1 MKTKIRLIAVLLI
14 LGASAY
20 GRTIEIQVASAPSS
34 RALNYEVVRFD
45 LTDSTLVEGLSKLSS
60 EPIVVLHLG
69 IEEILREKF
78 SEPRDRSVRFS
89 LTLEHTTVRD
99 IIDTLCQFDSRYT
112 WSTDG
117 SSINVYPQQI
127 VGNSSYLLNRD
138 LEQITLKN
146 ISRPED
152 ALTPLT
158 RLLPGEQLGFASMGG
173 DSSYSE
179 PRSAEFNDL
188 TVRQLMNR
196 LAEHIDVRGGWILSG
211 SNDQRFFSFFR
222 LGFHE

>member
-152 ALTPLT
+152 ALT
-158 RLLPGEQLGFASMGG
+158 SMGG